1 MTPEKDVELCSKYS
15 KIFKNRDMRK
25 FETPIARGL
34 ECDDG
39 WFDLISAL
47 CHNIQ
52 NYVDWK
58 SSVLSSEECE
68 NLQPVADQ
76 VKQKFG
82 GLRFYI
88 TGGDERIEG
97 MIMMAESMSY
107 KLCEWCGNK
116 GKLRSG
122 GWVTTLCDSCDAQQR
137 PR

>member
-1 MTPEKDVELCSKYS
+1 MTPEKDAQLCTKYS
-15 KIFKNRDMRK
+15 KIFKNRDMTK
-25 FETPIARGL
+25 FETPIGWGL

-39 WFDLISAL
+39 WFDLISVL

-58 SSVLSSEECE
+58 SSTLSSEECE

-76 VKQKFG
+76 VKPKFG

-88 TGGDERIEG
+88 TGGDEKIEG

-107 KLCEWCGNK
+107 KLCELCGNK

-122 GWVTTLCDSCDAQQR
+122 GCITTLCDSCDAQQR